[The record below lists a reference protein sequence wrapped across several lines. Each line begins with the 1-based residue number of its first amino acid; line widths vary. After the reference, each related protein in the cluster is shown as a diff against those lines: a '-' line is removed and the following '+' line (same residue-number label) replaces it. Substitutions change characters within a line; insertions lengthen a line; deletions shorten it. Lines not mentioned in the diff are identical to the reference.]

1 MNSFSAKRNING
13 STIRKEK
20 ISMETIIT
28 MLGSDVWTVLVTLIS
43 VILVFVGIVASKV
56 LLLLAKKLGIDVDD
70 QTMKTIQS
78 LVNKLVQAMNQ
89 SVVNDLKKMNP
100 DGKLTA
106 EQKAEVFNRVRDDLE
121 KSLTDEEKQYLIN
134 KFKNLDTAM
143 KALIESSVGEN
154 HK

>member
-1 MNSFSAKRNING
+1 
-13 STIRKEK
+13 
-20 ISMETIIT
+20 METIIT
-28 MLGSDVWTVLVTLIS
+28 MTGSDIWTVLVTLIS
-43 VILVFVGIVASKV
+43 VILVFVGIIASKV

-78 LVNKLVQAMNQ
+78 LVNKMVQAMNQ

-121 KSLTDEEKQYLIN
+121 KSLTDEEKQYLIG

>member
-1 MNSFSAKRNING
+1 MANTVITIGRSYGSGGRTMAK
-13 STIRKEK
+13 
-20 ISMETIIT
+20 M
-28 MLGSDVWTVLVTLIS
+28 
-43 VILVFVGIVASKV
+43 
-56 LLLLAKKLGIDVDD
+56 LAKKLGIDVDD

-121 KSLTDEEKQYLIN
+121 KSLTDEEKQYLID
-134 KFKNLDTAM
+134 KFKDLDTAL

>member
-1 MNSFSAKRNING
+1 
-13 STIRKEK
+13 
-20 ISMETIIT
+20 METIIT
-28 MLGSDVWTVLVTLIS
+28 MMGSDVWTVLVTLIS
-43 VILVFVGIVASKV
+43 VVLVFVGIIASKV

-89 SVVNDLKKMNP
+89 STVNDLKKMNP
-100 DGKLTA
+100 NGKLTA
-106 EQKAEVFNRVRDDLE
+106 EQKAQVFNDVRNDLE

-134 KFKNLDTAM
+134 KFKDLDTAL

>member
-1 MNSFSAKRNING
+1 
-13 STIRKEK
+13 
-20 ISMETIIT
+20 METIIT
-28 MLGSDVWTVLVTLIS
+28 MMGSDIWTVLVTLIS

-121 KSLTDEEKQYLIN
+121 KSLTDEEKQYLIG

>member
-1 MNSFSAKRNING
+1 
-13 STIRKEK
+13 
-20 ISMETIIT
+20 METIIT
-28 MLGSDVWTVLVTLIS
+28 MMGSDIWTVLVTLIS
-43 VILVFVGIVASKV
+43 VILVFVGIIASKV

-121 KSLTDEEKQYLIN
+121 KSLTDEEKQYLIG
-134 KFKNLDTAM
+134 KFKNLDTAL

>member
-1 MNSFSAKRNING
+1 
-13 STIRKEK
+13 
-20 ISMETIIT
+20 METIIT

-43 VILVFVGIVASKV
+43 VVLVFVGIIASKV

-70 QTMKTIQS
+70 QTMKTIQA

-89 SVVNDLKKMNP
+89 SVVNDLKKANP

-106 EQKAEVFNRVRDDLE
+106 EQKAQVFNDVRNDLE

-134 KFKNLDTAM
+134 KFKDLDIAL

>member
-1 MNSFSAKRNING
+1 
-13 STIRKEK
+13 
-20 ISMETIIT
+20 METIIT
-28 MLGSDVWTVLVTLIS
+28 MMGSDIWTVLVTLIS

-106 EQKAEVFNRVRDDLE
+106 EQKAKVFNRVRDDLE
-121 KSLTDEEKQYLIN
+121 KSLTDEEKQYLIG

>member
-1 MNSFSAKRNING
+1 
-13 STIRKEK
+13 
-20 ISMETIIT
+20 METIIT
-28 MLGSDVWTVLVTLIS
+28 MLGSDVWTVLITLIS
-43 VILVFVGIVASKV
+43 VILVFVGIIASKV

-89 SVVNDLKKMNP
+89 SVVNDMKKMNP

-121 KSLTDEEKQYLIN
+121 KSLTDEEKQYLIG

>member
-1 MNSFSAKRNING
+1 
-13 STIRKEK
+13 
-20 ISMETIIT
+20 METIIT

-43 VILVFVGIVASKV
+43 IILVFVGIVASKV
-56 LLLLAKKLGIDVDD
+56 LLLLAKKLGIDVDG

-89 SVVNDLKKMNP
+89 SVVNDLKKANP

-134 KFKNLDTAM
+134 KFKNLDTAL

>member
-1 MNSFSAKRNING
+1 
-13 STIRKEK
+13 
-20 ISMETIIT
+20 METIIT
-28 MLGSDVWTVLVTLIS
+28 MMGSDIWTVLVTLIS
-43 VILVFVGIVASKV
+43 VILVFVGIIASKV

-121 KSLTDEEKQYLIN
+121 KSLTDEEKQYLID
-134 KFKNLDTAM
+134 KFKDLDTAL

>member
-1 MNSFSAKRNING
+1 
-13 STIRKEK
+13 
-20 ISMETIIT
+20 METIIT
-28 MLGSDVWTVLVTLIS
+28 MMGSDVWTVLITLIS

-121 KSLTDEEKQYLIN
+121 KSLTDEEKQYLID
-134 KFKNLDTAM
+134 KFKDLDTAL

>member
-1 MNSFSAKRNING
+1 
-13 STIRKEK
+13 
-20 ISMETIIT
+20 METIIT
-28 MLGSDVWTVLVTLIS
+28 MMGSDVWTVLVTLIS
-43 VILVFVGIVASKV
+43 VVLVFVGIIAAKV

-89 SVVNDLKKMNP
+89 STVNDLKKMNP

-106 EQKAEVFNRVRDDLE
+106 EQKAQVFNDVRNDLE

-134 KFKNLDTAM
+134 KFKDLDTAL
-143 KALIESSVGEN
+143 KALIESSVGAN

>member
-1 MNSFSAKRNING
+1 
-13 STIRKEK
+13 
-20 ISMETIIT
+20 METIIT

-43 VILVFVGIVASKV
+43 IILVFVGIVASKV

-121 KSLTDEEKQYLIN
+121 KSLTDEEKQYLIG

>member
-1 MNSFSAKRNING
+1 
-13 STIRKEK
+13 
-20 ISMETIIT
+20 METIIT
-28 MLGSDVWTVLVTLIS
+28 IMGSDVWTVLVTLIS

-134 KFKNLDTAM
+134 KFKNLDTAL

>member
-1 MNSFSAKRNING
+1 
-13 STIRKEK
+13 
-20 ISMETIIT
+20 METIIT
-28 MLGSDVWTVLVTLIS
+28 MLGSDIWTVLVTLIS
-43 VILVFVGIVASKV
+43 VILVFVGIIASKV

-89 SVVNDLKKMNP
+89 SVVNDMKKMNP

-134 KFKNLDTAM
+134 KFKNLDTAL

>member
-1 MNSFSAKRNING
+1 
-13 STIRKEK
+13 
-20 ISMETIIT
+20 METIIT

-134 KFKNLDTAM
+134 KFKNLDTAL

>member
-1 MNSFSAKRNING
+1 
-13 STIRKEK
+13 
-20 ISMETIIT
+20 METIIT
-28 MLGSDVWTVLVTLIS
+28 MMGSDVWTVLVTLIS
-43 VILVFVGIVASKV
+43 VVLVFVGIIASKV

-89 SVVNDLKKMNP
+89 STVNDLKKMNP

-106 EQKAEVFNRVRDDLE
+106 EQKAQVFNDVRNDLE
-121 KSLTDEEKQYLIN
+121 KSLTDEEKQYLID
-134 KFKNLDTAM
+134 KFKDLDTAL

>member
-1 MNSFSAKRNING
+1 
-13 STIRKEK
+13 
-20 ISMETIIT
+20 METIIT
-28 MLGSDVWTVLVTLIS
+28 MMGSDIWTVLVTLIS
-43 VILVFVGIVASKV
+43 VVLVFVGIIASKV

-89 SVVNDLKKMNP
+89 STVNDLKKMNP

-106 EQKAEVFNRVRDDLE
+106 EQKAQVFNDVRNDLE
-121 KSLTDEEKQYLIN
+121 KSLTDEEKQYLID
-134 KFKNLDTAM
+134 KFKDLDTAL

>member
-1 MNSFSAKRNING
+1 
-13 STIRKEK
+13 
-20 ISMETIIT
+20 METIIA
-28 MLGSDVWTVLVTLIS
+28 MMGSDIWTVLVTLIS

>member
-1 MNSFSAKRNING
+1 
-13 STIRKEK
+13 
-20 ISMETIIT
+20 METIIT
-28 MLGSDVWTVLVTLIS
+28 IMGSDVWTVLITLIS

-89 SVVNDLKKMNP
+89 SVVNDMKKMNP

-134 KFKNLDTAM
+134 KFKNLDTAL

>member
-1 MNSFSAKRNING
+1 
-13 STIRKEK
+13 
-20 ISMETIIT
+20 METIIT
-28 MLGSDVWTVLVTLIS
+28 MMGSDIWTVLVTLIS
-43 VILVFVGIVASKV
+43 VILVFIGIIASKV

-121 KSLTDEEKQYLIN
+121 KSLTDEEKQYLID
-134 KFKNLDTAM
+134 KFKDLDTAL

>member
-1 MNSFSAKRNING
+1 
-13 STIRKEK
+13 
-20 ISMETIIT
+20 METIIT
-28 MLGSDVWTVLVTLIS
+28 MMGSDIWTVLVTLIS

-134 KFKNLDTAM
+134 KFKNLDTAV

>member
-1 MNSFSAKRNING
+1 
-13 STIRKEK
+13 
-20 ISMETIIT
+20 METIIT
-28 MLGSDVWTVLVTLIS
+28 MMGSDIWTVLVTLIS

-89 SVVNDLKKMNP
+89 SVVNDMKKMNP

-134 KFKNLDTAM
+134 KFKNLDTAL

>member
-1 MNSFSAKRNING
+1 
-13 STIRKEK
+13 
-20 ISMETIIT
+20 METIIT
-28 MLGSDVWTVLVTLIS
+28 MLGSDVWTVLITLIS
-43 VILVFVGIVASKV
+43 IILVFVGIIASKV

-121 KSLTDEEKQYLIN
+121 KSLTDEEKQYLID
-134 KFKNLDTAM
+134 KFKDLDTAL

>member
-1 MNSFSAKRNING
+1 
-13 STIRKEK
+13 
-20 ISMETIIT
+20 METIIT

-43 VILVFVGIVASKV
+43 VVLVFVGIIASKV
-56 LLLLAKKLGIDVDD
+56 LLLLSKKLGIDVDA
-70 QTMKTIQS
+70 QTMKTIQA

-89 SVVNDLKKMNP
+89 SIVNDLKKANP

-106 EQKAEVFNRVRDDLE
+106 EQKAQVFNDVRNDLE
-121 KSLTDEEKQYLIN
+121 KSLTDEEKQYLID
-134 KFKNLDTAM
+134 KFKDLDTAL

>member
-1 MNSFSAKRNING
+1 
-13 STIRKEK
+13 
-20 ISMETIIT
+20 METIIT
-28 MLGSDVWTVLVTLIS
+28 MMGSDIWTVLVTLIS

-134 KFKNLDTAM
+134 KFKDLDTAL

>member
-1 MNSFSAKRNING
+1 
-13 STIRKEK
+13 
-20 ISMETIIT
+20 METIIT

-43 VILVFVGIVASKV
+43 VVLVFVGIIASKV
-56 LLLLAKKLGIDVDD
+56 LLLLSKKLGIDVDA
-70 QTMKTIQS
+70 QTMKTIQA

-89 SVVNDLKKMNP
+89 SVVNDMKKANP

-106 EQKAEVFNRVRDDLE
+106 EQKAQVFNDVRNDLE
-121 KSLTDEEKQYLIN
+121 KSLTDEEKQYLID
-134 KFKNLDTAM
+134 KFKDLDIAL

>member
-1 MNSFSAKRNING
+1 
-13 STIRKEK
+13 
-20 ISMETIIT
+20 METIIT

-43 VILVFVGIVASKV
+43 VVLVFVGIIASKV
-56 LLLLAKKLGIDVDD
+56 LLLLSKKLGIDVDA
-70 QTMKTIQS
+70 QTMKTIQA

-89 SVVNDLKKMNP
+89 SVVNDLKKANP

-106 EQKAEVFNRVRDDLE
+106 EQKAQVFNDVRNDLE
-121 KSLTDEEKQYLIN
+121 KSLTDEEKQYLID
-134 KFKNLDTAM
+134 KFKNLDTAL

>member
-1 MNSFSAKRNING
+1 
-13 STIRKEK
+13 
-20 ISMETIIT
+20 METIIT

-121 KSLTDEEKQYLIN
+121 KSLTDEEKQYLIG

>member
-1 MNSFSAKRNING
+1 
-13 STIRKEK
+13 
-20 ISMETIIT
+20 METIIKL
-28 MLGSDVWTVLVTLIS
+28 MGSDVWTVLVTLIS
-43 VILVFVGIVASKV
+43 VVLVFVGIIASKV

-89 SVVNDLKKMNP
+89 STVNDLKKMNP

-106 EQKAEVFNRVRDDLE
+106 EQKAQVFNDVRNDLE

-134 KFKNLDTAM
+134 KFKDLDTAL

>member
-1 MNSFSAKRNING
+1 
-13 STIRKEK
+13 
-20 ISMETIIT
+20 METIIT

-43 VILVFVGIVASKV
+43 IILVFVGIIASKV

-89 SVVNDLKKMNP
+89 SVVNDLKKANP

-106 EQKAEVFNRVRDDLE
+106 EQKAQVFNDVRNDLE
-121 KSLTDEEKQYLIN
+121 KSLTDEEKQYLID
-134 KFKNLDTAM
+134 KFKDLDTAL

>member
-1 MNSFSAKRNING
+1 
-13 STIRKEK
+13 
-20 ISMETIIT
+20 METIIT
-28 MLGSDVWTVLVTLIS
+28 MMGSDIWTVLVTLIS
-43 VILVFVGIVASKV
+43 VILVFVGIIASKV

-134 KFKNLDTAM
+134 KFKNLDTAL

>member
-1 MNSFSAKRNING
+1 
-13 STIRKEK
+13 
-20 ISMETIIT
+20 METIIT

-43 VILVFVGIVASKV
+43 VILVFVGIIASKV

-134 KFKNLDTAM
+134 KFKNLDTAL

>member
-1 MNSFSAKRNING
+1 
-13 STIRKEK
+13 
-20 ISMETIIT
+20 METIIT
-28 MLGSDVWTVLVTLIS
+28 MMGSDIWTVLVTLIS
-43 VILVFVGIVASKV
+43 VVLVFVGIIASKV

-89 SVVNDLKKMNP
+89 STVNDLKKMNP

-106 EQKAEVFNRVRDDLE
+106 EQKAQVFNDVRNDLE

-134 KFKNLDTAM
+134 KFKDLDTAL

>member
-1 MNSFSAKRNING
+1 
-13 STIRKEK
+13 
-20 ISMETIIT
+20 METIIT
-28 MLGSDVWTVLVTLIS
+28 MMGSDIWTVLVTLIS
-43 VILVFVGIVASKV
+43 VILVFVGIIASKV

-134 KFKNLDTAM
+134 KFKDLDTAL
-143 KALIESSVGEN
+143 KALIESSVGES

>member
-1 MNSFSAKRNING
+1 M
-13 STIRKEK
+13 
-20 ISMETIIT
+20 
-28 MLGSDVWTVLVTLIS
+28 GSDVWTVLVTLIS

-134 KFKNLDTAM
+134 KFKNLDTAL

>member
-1 MNSFSAKRNING
+1 
-13 STIRKEK
+13 
-20 ISMETIIT
+20 METIIT

-43 VILVFVGIVASKV
+43 IILVFVGIVASKV

-89 SVVNDLKKMNP
+89 SVVNDLKKANP

-121 KSLTDEEKQYLIN
+121 KSLTDEEKQYLID
-134 KFKNLDTAM
+134 KFKNLDTAL

>member
-1 MNSFSAKRNING
+1 
-13 STIRKEK
+13 
-20 ISMETIIT
+20 METIIT

-89 SVVNDLKKMNP
+89 SVVNDLKKANP

-121 KSLTDEEKQYLIN
+121 KSLTDEEKQYLID
-134 KFKNLDTAM
+134 KFKNLDTAL

>member
-1 MNSFSAKRNING
+1 
-13 STIRKEK
+13 
-20 ISMETIIT
+20 METIIT
-28 MLGSDVWTVLVTLIS
+28 IMGSDVWTVLVTLIS

-121 KSLTDEEKQYLIN
+121 KSLTDEEKQYLID
-134 KFKNLDTAM
+134 KFKDLDTAL